1 MNHDMS
7 SSASHGAA
15 LRGLHRITCPH
26 CWETFP
32 ADRILWIT
40 EHADL
45 FGDPML
51 GPDHPQRFLPT
62 RFNLN
67 GEAIDARGFACHSLA
82 CPKCHLSIPR
92 PLVEMEPLFL
102 SIFGAP
108 ASGKSFFLASMT
120 YQLRQIMS
128 SDFAISF
135 SDADP
140 LLNQQLNEYEESLF
154 LNPRAQ
160 EMCSLASLIRKT
172 EEQGE
177 LYDLVSYG
185 SQTVAYPR
193 PFLFSMQPQAGHPNS
208 DKADKLGRVICL
220 YDNAGES
227 FQPGKDVV
235 SSPVTR
241 HMALSRALFFVFDPT
256 QDVRFLNL
264 MNNGSME
271 NDPSRNDA
279 GLKLSRQEPIL
290 QEAAA
295 RIRRYA
301 KLRQS
306 DKHSRPLFVI
316 LTKYDAWSHLLEE
329 LVGEEN
335 RSEPWKQIGALKT
348 GERIHGLDIDR
359 IERYARFSR
368 HLMQRACP
376 DIVAAA
382 ENFASHVTFLP
393 ASAVGW
399 CTHRGRTDGQLYI
412 RPAEARPFW
421 VTVPFLYALA
431 RCHPGLVPVLKRQGA
446 TP

>member
-1 MNHDMS
+1 MPPPTFNGT
-7 SSASHGAA
+7 ATI
-15 LRGLHRITCPH
+15 RGLPRITCPH
-26 CWETFP
+26 CWESFP
-32 ADRILWIT
+32 AERILWIT
-40 EHADL
+40 EHADF

-51 GPDHPQRFLPT
+51 GPDHQQRFLPT
-62 RFNLN
+62 RFTVD
-67 GEAIDARGFACHSLA
+67 GEAIDARGFSCHSLA
-82 CPKCHLSIPR
+82 CPKCHLSVPR
-92 PLVEMEPLFL
+92 SLVELEPLFL

-128 SDFAISF
+128 SVFATSF

-177 LYDLVSYG
+177 LYDQVSYG
-185 SQTVAYPR
+185 SQTVSYPR
-193 PFLFSMQPQAGHPNS
+193 PFLFAMQPQPGHPNS
-208 DKADKLGRVICL
+208 EKADRLGRVVCL

-256 QDVRFLNL
+256 QDVRFRNFMDDGSTLNDQMRGDSQL
-264 MNNGSME
+264 
-271 NDPSRNDA
+271 R
-279 GLKLSRQEPIL
+279 LSRQEPIL

-306 DKHSRPLFVI
+306 EKHRRPLFVI
-316 LTKYDAWSHLLEE
+316 LTKYDAWSHLLEQ
-329 LVGEEN
+329 LVGEDN
-335 RSEPWKQIGALKT
+335 RSEPWKPIGQT
-348 GERIHGLDIDR
+348 QSGERIHGLDMDR

-382 ENFASHVTFLP
+382 ETFASHVTFLP

-399 CTHRGRTDGQLYI
+399 CTHPGRKDGQLYM

-431 RCHPGLVPVLKRQGA
+431 RCHPGLIPVLKRQGA
-446 TP
+446 TS

>member
-1 MNHDMS
+1 MMS
-7 SSASHGAA
+7 TDIQSQ
-15 LRGLHRITCPH
+15 RGLKRITCPH
-26 CWETFP
+26 CWESFP
-32 ADRILWIT
+32 AEQILWVA

-45 FGDPML
+45 LGDPML
-51 GPDHPQRFLPT
+51 GPDHQQRFLPT
-62 RFNLN
+62 RYTID
-67 GEAIDARGFACHSLA
+67 GEAIDARGFPCHSLA
-82 CPKCHLSIPR
+82 CPRCHLGIPR
-92 PLVEMEPLFL
+92 PLVDLEPLFL

-120 YQLRQIMS
+120 WQLRQIMGS
-128 SDFAISF
+128 VFATSF

-154 LNPRAQ
+154 LNPRAN

-177 LYDLVSYG
+177 LYDNVSYG
-185 SQTVAYPR
+185 SQVVSYPR
-193 PFLFSMQPQAGHPNS
+193 PFLFSMQPQEGHPNS
-208 DKADKLGRVICL
+208 NKADRLGRVVCL

-256 QDVRFLNL
+256 QDVRFRNTI
-264 MNNGSME
+264 GSGTDAITSQE
-271 NDPSRNDA
+271 REAQSR
-279 GLKLSRQEPIL
+279 LTRQEPIL

-306 DKHSRPLFVI
+306 EKHRRPLFVI
-316 LTKYDAWSHLLEE
+316 LTKYDMWSHLLEE

-335 RSEPWKQIGALKT
+335 HSEPWKTIGQTKT
-348 GERIHGLDIDR
+348 GERICGLDLPR
-359 IERYARFSR
+359 IERYAAFSKR
-368 HLMQRACP
+368 LMQKTCP

-382 ENFASHVTFLP
+382 ENFATSVTFLP

-399 CTHRGRTDGQLYI
+399 CTHTARTNGQLFM
-412 RPAEARPFW
+412 RPTEASPFW

-431 RCHPGLVPVLKRQGA
+431 RCHPGLIPVLKRPGA
-446 TP
+446 AQ